1 MSKRPRI
8 LAVIPDLM
16 FQSRVREQAQ
26 ALEFD
31 VTVADEQEEA
41 AAAIAGAPDLV
52 VIDLHALGID
62 ATALIRSAKASPGIP
77 VLAFGRHTE
86 TAVLQ
91 AAREAGA
98 DAVVVRST
106 FVEDLPQLLREHVRA
121 GASTDPR

>member
-1 MSKRPRI
+1 MSDRPLI

-16 FQSRVREQAQ
+16 FQSRVREQAR
-26 ALEFD
+26 ALDFRIEVVD
-31 VTVADEQEEA
+31 TMEEA
-41 AAAIAGAPDLV
+41 ASSLDGSPDLV
-52 VIDLHALGID
+52 VLDLHAIGID
-62 ATALIRSAKASPGIP
+62 TQKVIAHAKKRNVP

-86 TAVLQ
+86 TGVLRE
-91 AAREAGA
+91 AREAGC